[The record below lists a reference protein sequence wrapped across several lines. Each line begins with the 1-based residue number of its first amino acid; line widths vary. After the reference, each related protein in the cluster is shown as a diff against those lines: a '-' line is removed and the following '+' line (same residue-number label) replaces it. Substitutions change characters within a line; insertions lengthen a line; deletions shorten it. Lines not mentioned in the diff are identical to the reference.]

1 MMTSLAYLI
10 SGFMFMIAAAGA
22 VDGTASPVWI
32 AILGSVG
39 ILLMLLGIKNQEDD

>member
-22 VDGTASPVWI
+22 VDGTANPAWI
-32 AILGSVG
+32 AVLGSVG
-39 ILLMLLGIKNQEDD
+39 ILLMFLGIKNQEDD